1 MDEKT
6 LKRVTKYQKE
16 KRASLNIP
24 KRLHKA
30 LKIAAVR
37 ECRTIPGLIMSML
50 IRCKHEKKNL
60 LTPKSDALNEVS
72 VNQSKSVFTRD

>member
-6 LKRVTKYQKE
+6 KKRAIKYQKE

-30 LKIAAVR
+30 LKIAAQR
-37 ECRTIPGLIMSML
+37 ECRTIPGLLMSML
-50 IRCKHEKKNL
+50 MRCKHEQKNL
-60 LTPKSDALNEVS
+60 LTPKQDQMNEVS

>member
-6 LKRVTKYQKE
+6 KRRATKYQKE

-30 LKIAAVR
+30 LKIAAQR
-37 ECRTIPGLIMSML
+37 ECRTIPGLLMSML
-50 IRCKHEKKNL
+50 MRCKHEQKNL
-60 LTPKSDALNEVS
+60 LTPKQDQMNEVS

>member
-6 LKRVTKYQKE
+6 KRRATKYQKE

-30 LKIAAVR
+30 LKIAAQR
-37 ECRTIPGLIMSML
+37 ECRTIPGLLMSML
-50 IRCKHEKKNL
+50 IKCKHEQKNL
-60 LTPKSDALNEVS
+60 LTPKQDQMNEVS